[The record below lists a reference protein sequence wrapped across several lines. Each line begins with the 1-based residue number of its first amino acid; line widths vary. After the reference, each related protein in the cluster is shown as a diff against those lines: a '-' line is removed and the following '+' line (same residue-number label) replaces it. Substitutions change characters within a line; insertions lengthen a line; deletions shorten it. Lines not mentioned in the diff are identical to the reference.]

1 MGGQLDLKTNILFKF
16 CYKLLTPCVLKI
28 FKLLQILKQIFL
40 NFIQICV
47 LRKETKRSSFS
58 ATPVGRG
65 SFSAASEQHQHQ
77 SDPVA
82 GGVNNVGGGFIDT
95 SNLASLCDSE
105 DSIELR
111 KIKKVQSF
119 FRGWLCRRRWK
130 QIVEEYIKSPHAESM
145 RKRNSL
151 VFSMV
156 EAEEEYLEQLEV
168 KTRGGT
174 LWEFL
179 NFFDE
184 FLMQIFLKFIMC
196 LQKF

>member
-1 MGGQLDLKTNILFKF
+1 MPL
-16 CYKLLTPCVLKI
+16 
-28 FKLLQILKQIFL
+28 
-40 NFIQICV
+40 
-47 LRKETKRSSFS
+47 S
-58 ATPVGRG
+58 GRG
-65 SFSAASEQHQHQ
+65 SFSAAATVTATNDQNAESAVLN
-77 SDPVA
+77 DA
-82 GGVNNVGGGFIDT
+82 A
-95 SNLASLCDSE
+95 NLAGLCESVE

-168 KTRGGT
+168 KKRN
-174 LWEFL
+174 FL
-179 NFFDE
+179 FVDKTV
-184 FLMQIFLKFIMC
+184 LG
-196 LQKF
+196 LQKLLIVGNLQRLPRENRKSSLSALFFRANVNT

>member
-1 MGGQLDLKTNILFKF
+1 M
-16 CYKLLTPCVLKI
+16 
-28 FKLLQILKQIFL
+28 
-40 NFIQICV
+40 
-47 LRKETKRSSFS
+47 LRKETRSSIS

-65 SFSAASEQHQHQ
+65 SFSAAAGQNTSELPDDSHNLTGLC
-77 SDPVA
+77 A
-82 GGVNNVGGGFIDT
+82 GV
-95 SNLASLCDSE
+95 E

-168 KTRGGT
+168 
-174 LWEFL
+174 
-179 NFFDE
+179 
-184 FLMQIFLKFIMC
+184 IFLLIRLLDGRVNFITAI
-196 LQKF
+196 LLGVGGLFSSTI

>member
-1 MGGQLDLKTNILFKF
+1 MFNILK
-16 CYKLLTPCVLKI
+16 
-28 FKLLQILKQIFL
+28 
-40 NFIQICV
+40 QICV

-65 SFSAASEQHQHQ
+65 SFSAASEQHPET
-77 SDPVA
+77 STA
-82 GGVNNVGGGFIDT
+82 GVNNVGGGFIDT
-95 SNLASLCDSE
+95 SNLSSLCDTVQ

-168 KTRGGT
+168 KFKKFC
-174 LWEFL
+174 L
-179 NFFDE
+179 
-184 FLMQIFLKFIMC
+184 IFKL
-196 LQKF
+196 

>member
-1 MGGQLDLKTNILFKF
+1 M
-16 CYKLLTPCVLKI
+16 
-28 FKLLQILKQIFL
+28 
-40 NFIQICV
+40 
-47 LRKETKRSSFS
+47 
-58 ATPVGRG
+58 GRG
-65 SFSAASEQHQHQ
+65 SFSAAATSNGAQ
-77 SDPVA
+77 SDNAPVNETA
-82 GGVNNVGGGFIDT
+82 NSSG
-95 SNLASLCDSE
+95 LCESIQ

-168 KTRGGT
+168 
-174 LWEFL
+174 
-179 NFFDE
+179 N
-184 FLMQIFLKFIMC
+184 
-196 LQKF
+196 

>member
-1 MGGQLDLKTNILFKF
+1 
-16 CYKLLTPCVLKI
+16 
-28 FKLLQILKQIFL
+28 
-40 NFIQICV
+40 V

-65 SFSAASEQHQHQ
+65 SFSAASEQQQQHH
-77 SDPVA
+77 PETVA

-95 SNLASLCDSE
+95 SNLSSLCDTDQ

-168 KTRGGT
+168 NYK
-174 LWEFL
+174 
-179 NFFDE
+179 
-184 FLMQIFLKFIMC
+184 FLKEMNEIFKI
-196 LQKF
+196 

>member
-1 MGGQLDLKTNILFKF
+1 M
-16 CYKLLTPCVLKI
+16 
-28 FKLLQILKQIFL
+28 
-40 NFIQICV
+40 
-47 LRKETKRSSFS
+47 
-58 ATPVGRG
+58 GRG
-65 SFSAASEQHQHQ
+65 SFSAASEQHQQQH
-77 SDPVA
+77 PETNA
-82 GGVNNVGGGFIDT
+82 GGVNSVGGGFIDT
-95 SNLASLCDSE
+95 SNLPSLCDTDQ

-168 KTRGGT
+168 
-174 LWEFL
+174 
-179 NFFDE
+179 N
-184 FLMQIFLKFIMC
+184 
-196 LQKF
+196 